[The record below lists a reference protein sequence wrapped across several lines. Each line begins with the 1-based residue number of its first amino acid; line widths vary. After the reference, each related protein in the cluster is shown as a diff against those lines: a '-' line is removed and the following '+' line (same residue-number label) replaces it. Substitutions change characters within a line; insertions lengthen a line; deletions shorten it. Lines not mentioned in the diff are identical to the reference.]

1 MNTGIAIG
9 DVPIDRAG
17 LDPEQVRLILER
29 RVKVA
34 AERIV
39 PREPGLAVIVCLI
52 GGERFAVPLAAV
64 AEVLPAAA
72 APVRVPGA
80 PDSLAGLIVRRGL
93 LYNLIDPADALGVS
107 PGTSLHMLLL
117 RGPVPRIALRVDEV
131 IHAGEIVGVASEGDD
146 PFETR
151 VAADGTRVGLIA
163 LARLVA
169 LLGHSRRTELT

>member
-1 MNTGIAIG
+1 MNAEIAFG
-9 DVPIDRAG
+9 DMPIDREG

-64 AEVLPAAA
+64 AEVLPAT

-80 PDSLAGLIVRRGL
+80 PQSLAGLIVRRGL
-93 LYNLIDPADALGVS
+93 LYNLIDPAKALGVS
-107 PGTSLHMLLL
+107 PGTSVHMLLL
-117 RGPVPRIALRVDEV
+117 RGLVPRIALRVDEV
-131 IHAGEIVGVASEGDD
+131 IHAGEIVGAASGGDD